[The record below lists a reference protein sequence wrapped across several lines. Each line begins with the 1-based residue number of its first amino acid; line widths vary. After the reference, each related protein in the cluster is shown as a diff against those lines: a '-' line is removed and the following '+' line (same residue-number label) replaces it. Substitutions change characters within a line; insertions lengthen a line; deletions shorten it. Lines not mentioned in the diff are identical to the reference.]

1 MINKKQQDFSIDFEW
16 GKDIEFSC
24 ENHTEVLGED
34 KLNRLP
40 YAEYLY
46 FYLKEQG
53 KEKNTVINLNAEWG
67 AGKTFFVKRL
77 YSSLKNKH
85 PCIYIDAWK
94 QDYSDDAFLT
104 LFSSLITQIEKY
116 AGRLDSRLINIGDAL
131 GRFTKGIV
139 PEILSGIAKEYVGI
153 EDMGAISKKAAELL
167 LSEHE
172 KKSKAMQ
179 SLRKELSFWA
189 ELSFKKGFEAPVFIF
204 IDELDR
210 CRPDY
215 AVSLLEIVKHFF
227 DIEKFVFIIATD
239 TNQLQHSIKNLYGN
253 EFAAND
259 YLGRFFHRRF
269 SLRAPNV
276 ELLILARLRE
286 RKIDDNFEL
295 DLFEVLYPRPAS
307 VAQFSNN
314 LSSVF
319 NAFNLNIRDVIRN
332 IDRII
337 DMFTL
342 GMFKKKIDYLALAM
356 LMVIYDKEYSVIDQ
370 ILKRDRINK
379 KVDMTISENANL
391 HKFIFSEL
399 KLELDTSI
407 SHIGIDYYHTR
418 SISNFQYNNL
428 GTETVFVPPL
438 DYLVQFIEFMT
449 AISRSKD
456 RPRTERENEFLDVS
470 SHLTGLDKIRLHIA
484 SVYRIESK
492 KEIYGLQSYIDFI
505 EMANSF
511 E

>member
-1 MINKKQQDFSIDFEW
+1 MINKKKQDFNIDFEW
-16 GKDIEFSC
+16 DKDIEFSC
-24 ENHTEVLGED
+24 ENYTEILGKD

-53 KEKNTVINLNAEWG
+53 KENNSVINLNAEWG

-116 AGRLDSRLINIGDAL
+116 AGRIDSRLINIGGAL

-189 ELSFKKGFEAPVFIF
+189 ELSFKKGFEAPIFIF

-227 DIEKFVFIIATD
+227 DIDKFVFVIATD

-269 SLRAPNV
+269 SLKAPNV
-276 ELLILARLRE
+276 EQLILERLRE
-286 RKIDDNFEL
+286 RKVDDEFDL
-295 DLFEVLYPRPAS
+295 DLFEVIYPRPDS
-307 VAQFSNN
+307 TAQFSNN
-314 LSSVF
+314 LSAIF
-319 NAFNLNIRDVIRN
+319 NSFDLNIRDVIKN
-332 IDRII
+332 VDRII
-337 DMFTL
+337 DIFTL
-342 GMFKKKIDYLALAM
+342 GMFKKKIDYLSLAM
-356 LMVIYDKEYSVIDQ
+356 LMVIYDKELPAIHSMLNKQANNKSTTQIIMESKNLKEFSFKKITLEINASAPHIGVDNFLLNSQNNINRNIFTTERVSIPTIVYIEQFIDFLLRVQQRPDSVIS
-370 ILKRDRINK
+370 L
-379 KVDMTISENANL
+379 
-391 HKFIFSEL
+391 
-399 KLELDTSI
+399 
-407 SHIGIDYYHTR
+407 
-418 SISNFQYNNL
+418 
-428 GTETVFVPPL
+428 
-438 DYLVQFIEFMT
+438 
-449 AISRSKD
+449 
-456 RPRTERENEFLDVS
+456 RENPFLMIDS
-470 SHLTGLDKIRLHIA
+470 TSRDINIIRLHLGSIYEKN
-484 SVYRIESK
+484 SRSD
-492 KEIYGLQSYIDFI
+492 IYGLQSYVDFI